1 MGRRLGQHFLR
12 SSSVERLLR
21 LIDPQPDQVFLEIGP
36 GKGALTLPLAGRAR
50 QVVAVE
56 LDRDLAAGLAARAPS
71 NVQIIQG
78 DALAIELGALVPPG
92 SRLVGNLPYAI
103 SSPLLR
109 RFLDLRTHVVDLHV
123 MLQLEVAQRV
133 TASPDTKDYGI
144 LSILYGLWA
153 DIDMPLCFG
162 PGCFSPPPKVRS
174 AVLRARLRAAPR
186 CPVDDT
192 QALEALLRR
201 AFSHRRKT
209 LENNLRLSYHN
220 LKQHLRLLDIVG
232 SRRAETLSIV
242 EFAKL
247 STALSGETVDD
258 G

>member
-12 SSSVERLLR
+12 PASVERLLR
-21 LIDPQPDQVFLEIGP
+21 VIDPQPDQVFLEIGA
-36 GKGALTLPLAGRAR
+36 GQGALTLPLAARAR

-56 LDRDLAAGLAARAPS
+56 LDQDLAERLAARAPS
-71 NVQIIQG
+71 NVQVIHG
-78 DALAIELGALVPPG
+78 DALAVELGALVPGG

-109 RFLDLRTHVVDLHV
+109 RFLDLRGHVVDLHV
-123 MLQLEVAQRV
+123 MLQIEVAQRV
-133 TASPDTKDYGI
+133 TASPGTKDYGI
-144 LSILYGLWA
+144 MSILYGLWA
-153 DIDMPLCFG
+153 DVDMPLRFG
-162 PGCFSPPPKVRS
+162 PACFSPPPKVQS
-174 AVLRARLRAAPR
+174 AVLRARLRSSPR
-186 CPVDDT
+186 HPVDDT
-192 QALEALLRR
+192 LALETLLRR
-201 AFSHRRKT
+201 AFSQRRKT